1 MELKTY
7 LSTLPRGSY
16 AEFAARVGIDRVYLS
31 QIASRKGG
39 ERTFVPS
46 PALAVRIE
54 QASGSQ
60 VTRRDLRPDDW
71 VEIWPEL
78 VDSVDTC
85 RQQPKGLD
93 GAEAGVANA

>member
-1 MELKTY
+1 MDLKTY
-7 LSTLPRGSY
+7 LSTLPRGSH
-16 AEFAARVGIDRVYLS
+16 ADFASRVGIDRVYLS

-54 QASGSQ
+54 QASGAQ

-71 VEIWPEL
+71 RQIWPEL
-78 VDSVDTC
+78 ADATDT
-85 RQQPKGLD
+85 
-93 GAEAGVANA
+93 ATTEAR